1 MSKEISGG
9 TSQMKAIYMTIIVI
23 SIDIPLN
30 CSTGPQTIAKHNQ
43 LDVYMPD
50 RNTCQVG
57 TTPADINTSVQLFIF
72 AQMNTFKRLGGA
84 VIEHTVKEYQH
95 NTQAE
100 KCNYLI

>member
-50 RNTCQVG
+50 RNTCQG
-57 TTPADINTSVQLFIF
+57 
-72 AQMNTFKRLGGA
+72 
-84 VIEHTVKEYQH
+84 
-95 NTQAE
+95 
-100 KCNYLI
+100 